1 MEAIIALIIEYV
13 AIWAPS
19 LVAILGVV
27 STVLLAIAK
36 CKEAADKLKNDS
48 TITDMNVKF
57 QQMASQN
64 EELVRTNKL
73 LLDEITKIRG
83 YADAKKKE
91 E

>member
-1 MEAIIALIIEYV
+1 MEAINALIIEYV

-19 LVAILGVV
+19 LVAVLGTV
-27 STVLLAIAK
+27 STVLLAMAK

-48 TITDMNVKF
+48 TIADLKAQF
-57 QQMASQN
+57 KQMASQN
-64 EELVRTNKL
+64 AELVYTNKL

-83 YADAKKKE
+83 YADTKKKE

>member
-1 MEAIIALIIEYV
+1 MEAIFALIIEYV

-19 LVAILGVV
+19 LVAILGMV

-36 CKEAADKLKNDS
+36 CKEAAEKLKNDT
-48 TITDMNVKF
+48 TIKDMKTQF
-57 QQMASQN
+57 QQMASEN
-64 EELVRTNKL
+64 AELVRTNKL

>member
-1 MEAIIALIIEYV
+1 MEAIFALIIEYV

-19 LVAILGVV
+19 LVAVLGVV

-36 CKEAADKLKNDS
+36 CKEAAEKLKNDT
-48 TITDMNVKF
+48 TIKDMRAEFK
-57 QQMASQN
+57 QMASEN
-64 EELVRTNKL
+64 AELTRTVKL
-73 LLDEITKIRG
+73 LLDEKTKIRG